1 MAKKQTEVSKAVQ
14 STVTPPVVT
23 PPVAVLV
30 IDPKWRE
37 YGAADAQDEMGSAM
51 RLAMYAETL
60 RGADFSKWEAFAREY
75 DSGAAERGYSH
86 PDQLRSR
93 RVTLPLK
100 GMGIEK
106 PISPTSTNARPK
118 TPEQQAKI
126 DAAKAETDKL
136 AKMTE
141 AECDAEIKGGKA
153 DPERLAKL
161 YARKVAANKAATK
174 ATDAARKAERVKLYN
189 AIAEMLKPMMTSEDG
204 KAQLQACH
212 RAIAA
217 IVAKS
222 K

>member
-1 MAKKQTEVSKAVQ
+1 MAKTQKTVAPAVA
-14 STVTPPVVT
+14 PVAVA
-23 PPVAVLV
+23 PVAVLV

-37 YGAADAQDEMGSAM
+37 YGAADAADEMGSAA
-51 RLAMYAETL
+51 RLAQYADAL
-60 RGADFSKWEAFAREY
+60 KGADYAKWEAFAREY
-75 DSGAAERGYSH
+75 DSGAAAAGYLH

-93 RVTLPLK
+93 RVTLALK
-100 GMGIEK
+100 GLGIEK

-118 TPEQQAKI
+118 TAEQQAKI
-126 DAAKAETDKL
+126 DAAKAENDKL
-136 AKMTE
+136 AKMSE
-141 AECDAEIKGGKA
+141 ADCDAEIKSGKA

-174 ATDAARKAERVKLYN
+174 AIDAARKAERVKLYN

-204 KAQLQACH
+204 KTQLQACH

-217 IVAKS
+217 IVAKA